1 MNKAFNKFRYFVHN
15 MFNEH
20 KDEKM
25 FWENKVVDYDLRTY
39 YNKNKKFII
48 KMLFNVTEVLIRK

>member
-1 MNKAFNKFRYFVHN
+1 MNKAFTKFRFFVHN

-25 FWENKVVDYDLRTY
+25 DWEQKVVDYDLKTY

-48 KMLFNVTEVLIRK
+48 EAFKRSKK

>member
-1 MNKAFNKFRYFVHN
+1 

-25 FWENKVVDYDLRTY
+25 DWENKVVDYDLKTY

-48 KMLFNVTEVLIRK
+48 EAFKRSKK